1 MALLPAYGEWHL
13 TNPLFGPNPPFAV
26 LTVDF
31 LRRRG
36 TARYLHN
43 TTELIS
49 VVRLAPDRFG
59 ATYALG
65 ATRGLFEAQ
74 IDNNQLLAMT
84 FIGAVRTECTAR
96 PIEGRIFGIVRVV
109 SEMSNAEKLFEAMK
123 RAGPL
128 LPAETA
134 ALLAPMLTQEALA
147 IMSSVTVVWLVSH
160 LFGVGEVV
168 DVILLLAGSAIL
180 GTAVVDTARE
190 FVAFVEGAIG
200 GQSEAD
206 LDEAARHFAAA
217 VLKGGLTVVMALVLR
232 GGAKST
238 QDRLR
243 AKAAAK
249 ASPAATGPR
258 VPGGPVNPRL
268 PPHLEPLKNPIAAA
282 RAATADC
289 EGQAALLTE
298 SVPGTRPYDWG
309 GRTAAGQIINHTWAV
324 TEVNGVTY
332 LLDTSAAQYIAGSP
346 YCTTAPLVQPTQI
359 VGAGLAEAVE
369 TGIFT
374 QAQHDL
380 FLALIQ
386 RGGAM

>member
-13 TNPLFGPNPPFAV
+13 SNPLFGTNPPFAV

-36 TARYLHN
+36 TARYLRN
-43 TTELIS
+43 TTDLTS
-49 VVRLAPDRFG
+49 VVRMAPDRFG
-59 ATYALG
+59 ATYAIG

-74 IDNNQLLAMT
+74 IDANQLLAMT

-96 PIEGRIFGIVRVV
+96 PIEGRIFGVVRVV
-109 SEMSNAEKLFEAMK
+109 PEMGNAEKLLEAMK

-128 LPAETA
+128 LPSETA
-134 ALLAPMLTQEALA
+134 ALLAPMLTPEALE
-147 IMSSVTVVWLVSH
+147 IMGSVTVVWLVSH
-160 LFGVGEVV
+160 YFGVGEVV
-168 DVILLLAGSAIL
+168 DVILLLAGAAML
-180 GTAVVDTARE
+180 GTTAVDTARE

-200 GQSEAD
+200 AQSEAD
-206 LDEAARHFAAA
+206 LDAAARHFAAA
-217 VLKGGLTVVMALVLR
+217 VLKGGLTVVMALMLR

-243 AKAAAK
+243 ARAAAK
-249 ASPAATGPR
+249 APRPAAGPR
-258 VPGGPVNPRL
+258 VPGGPMNPRL
-268 PPHLEPLKNPIAAA
+268 PPHLEPLKDPIAAA
-282 RAATADC
+282 RAATTDC

-298 SVPGTRPYDWG
+298 RVPGARPYDWG
-309 GRTAAGQIINHTWAV
+309 GRTAAGKIINHTWAV
-324 TEVNGVTY
+324 TEINGVTY

-346 YCTTAPLVQPTQI
+346 YCTTAPLVQPAQVI
-359 VGAGLAEAVE
+359 GAGLAEAVE

-386 RGGAM
+386 RGGGM